1 MTTGTSTV
9 GSHPAKFPPN
19 IVDAI
24 GATILD
30 YFLDPGPDGA
40 GIDRP
45 IVVLDPFAGVGGIH
59 QLRPGIETY
68 GVELEPEWAAASEWT
83 RVGDA
88 TDLAEWGDATV
99 DVVATSPCLAQ
110 HHRILTSDLQ
120 WIPVGDV
127 TPGLEVMAFD
137 EHGIPGATGRN
148 ARRRWRRATV
158 VRSVPRNTATV
169 RVVLANGDEIITTPE
184 HPWLA
189 SVGTGAPQWLTSA
202 ELTTRRAPTY
212 VHLQVRPW
220 QQQFTREA
228 GWLAGMYDGEGSLS
242 FGLHGSPKLTMYQ
255 LDGPVM
261 DHAERL
267 LEQHGFDTNRLSRT
281 DPVTAE
287 HGRKVHNLYVGGG
300 FPGIMRALGMFRPIR
315 LLDKWAELDVSTRTV
330 EAERVEVV
338 AVEPAGV
345 LDIQE
350 VETTTGTY
358 IGEGYLHHNC
368 YGNRMADH
376 HEARERCTACRG
388 IGATPRPAGQGGAVA
403 GDLCTKCNGTGQ
415 RDHRRITYRHRLG
428 RPPTKGSAAGLQWG
442 PAYRRLH
449 IEAWQEALRVIRPGG
464 LFVLNIKD
472 HVRGGNLQRVPEW
485 HVQTLQA
492 LGARLYSA
500 QPIETPGM
508 RFGANRD
515 ARAEFELVVTFLV
528 GDSDGTQ
535 VLPL

>member
-1 MTTGTSTV
+1 MTTTTTPQ
-9 GSHPAKFPPN
+9 HPAKFTPS
-19 IVDAI
+19 IVHAI
-24 GATILD
+24 GEIVLD
-30 YFLDPGPDGA
+30 YFAPP
-40 GIDRP
+40 IFDRP
-45 IVVLDPFAGVGGIH
+45 PVLLDPFAGVGGIH
-59 QLRPGIETY
+59 ALRPSIETY
-68 GVELEPEWAAASEWT
+68 GVELEPEWAAASEHT
-83 RVGDA
+83 QVGDA
-88 TDLAEWGDATV
+88 LNLTEWGDGSV

-120 WIPVGDV
+120 WIPAGDV

-158 VRSVPRNTATV
+158 VRSVPRATDTV
-169 RVVLANGDEIITTPE
+169 RVILANGDSITTTPE

-202 ELTTRRAPTY
+202 ELTTRRAPSF

-220 QQQFTREA
+220 RQQFTREA

-242 FGLHGSPKLTMYQ
+242 LGSHGSPKLTIYQ

-267 LEQHGFDTNRLSRT
+267 LEQHGFDTNRIART
-281 DPVTAE
+281 DPVTAD
-287 HGRKVHNLYVGGG
+287 HGRKVHNLYVSGG
-300 FPGIMRALGMFRPIR
+300 FPGIMRALGMLRPMR

-350 VETTTGTY
+350 IETSTGTY

-376 HEARERCTACRG
+376 HNAVERC
-388 IGATPRPAGQGGAVA
+388 RPCGGSGKAVTFSDHALAAGVLDDCA
-403 GDLCTKCNGTGQ
+403 KCEGTGR
-415 RDHRRITYRHRLG
+415 RDHQRITYRHRLG
-428 RPPTKGSAAGLQWG
+428 RDLTAGSSAEMQWG
-442 PAYRRLH
+442 SAYRRFH
-449 IEAWQEALRVIRPGG
+449 IEAWQEALRVVRPGG
-464 LFVLNIKD
+464 LFIVNVKD
-472 HVRGGNLQRVPEW
+472 HVRKDRLQRVPEW

-492 LGARLYSA
+492 LGARLYMA
-500 QPIETPGM
+500 RPVDTPGM
-508 RFGANRD
+508 GFGANAD

-528 GDSDGTQ
+528 GADDGTQ

>member
-1 MTTGTSTV
+1 MTTTTPLLD
-9 GSHPAKFPPN
+9 HPAKFTPA

-24 GATILD
+24 GELVLD
-30 YFLDPGPDGA
+30 HFAPPVL
-40 GIDRP
+40 DRP
-45 IVVLDPFAGVGGIH
+45 PALLDPFAGVGGIH
-59 QLRPGIETY
+59 ALRPGIETH
-68 GVELEPEWAAASEWT
+68 GVELEPEWAAASPWT
-83 RVGDA
+83 EVGDA
-88 TDLAEWGDATV
+88 TNLRWADGTF

-110 HHRILTSDLQ
+110 HHRILTTDLQ
-120 WIPVGDV
+120 WVPVGDV

-158 VRSVPRNTATV
+158 VRSVPRATDTV
-169 RVVLANGDEIITTPE
+169 RVILANGDEIITTPE

-202 ELTTRRAPTY
+202 ELTTRRAPSF

-220 QQQFTREA
+220 RQQFTREA

-242 FGLHGSPKLTMYQ
+242 LGSHGSPKLTIYQ

-267 LEQHGFDTNRLSRT
+267 LEQHGFDTNRIART
-281 DPVTAE
+281 DPVTAD
-287 HGRKVHNLYVGGG
+287 HGRRVHNLYVSGG
-300 FPGIMRALGMFRPIR
+300 FPGIMRALGMLRPMR

-350 VETTTGTY
+350 IETSTGTY

-376 HEARERCTACRG
+376 HNAQERCSACG
-388 IGATPRPAGQGGAVA
+388 
-403 GDLCTKCNGTGQ
+403 GTGLVAQ
-415 RDHRRITYRHRLG
+415 SPGRGSDGPADCAKCSGSGWRDHRRITYRHRLG
-428 RPPTKGSAAGLQWG
+428 RALTPGSAAGLQWG
-442 PAYRRLH
+442 PAYRHLH
-449 IEAWQEALRVIRPGG
+449 IAAWREALRVLRPGG

-472 HVRGGNLQRVPEW
+472 HVRGGKLQRVPEW

-492 LGARLYSA
+492 LGARLYQA
-500 QPIETPGM
+500 RPVETPGM
-508 RFGANRD
+508 GFGSNRD

-528 GDSDGTQ
+528 DGGDPQG
-535 VLPL
+535 VLL